1 MIIEPGKTSPEWKG
15 VRVYL
20 KMTGCETSGE
30 KVEATRKAISQRA
43 GEKSAKA
50 MHAVITLEIQE
61 IRPLSDVGQGWENS
75 I

>member
-1 MIIEPGKTSPEWKG
+1 
-15 VRVYL
+15 
-20 KMTGCETSGE
+20 
-30 KVEATRKAISQRA
+30 
-43 GEKSAKA
+43 